1 MILLSYKIKVFN
13 VKNVNLSKIIDL
25 TNFKY
30 EDRIR
35 IIKAY
40 EEISH
45 LMLEF
50 V

>member
-13 VKNVNLSKIIDL
+13 VKNASLSKIIDL

-40 EEISH
+40 EKSSH